1 MPNPAGTATRAAKGE
16 PPASKP
22 AKAQPA
28 KAEPALRA
36 GPQAGA
42 DEGPRNILLFSDGT
56 GNSSAKVQKT
66 NVWRLYE
73 ALDLGYPVAETEP
86 VQIAY
91 YDNGVGTSS
100 IRLLAVL
107 GGIFGFG
114 LARNIRDI
122 YKFLCRNYRPGDR
135 IYAFGFSRGAYT
147 IRLLVAFV
155 TRMGLVAYDQNVAR
169 NEARL
174 DFAARDN
181 WREFRRSFHANFF
194 FADLLVGLGR
204 WALRWVIWA
213 KRKLLCQPGYA
224 SLVRGERRNWLA
236 EWWEHTADRL
246 SGWWTGTPPI
256 RPHAE
261 YGPEIE
267 FVGVWDTVAAYGG
280 PVVEITRAIDEWIW
294 PLTMPD
300 YRLSPRV
307 KCARHAL
314 AIDDK
319 RDSFTPLLWD
329 EVEDARRGHFDK
341 DNPRLQQV
349 WFAGMHA
356 DVGGG
361 YADESLSYVSL
372 WWMMEHAELA
382 GPGGKGVRFLADPRK
397 RIETFRNVYGPLH
410 DSRGGAGAFY
420 RYQPRYINAWVEGRP
435 GKTRI
440 LEASR
445 IFRDPTIDHGRYR
458 DHGLLN
464 FPIRLHISV
473 QERLQVATD
482 GYAPN
487 NLPARYLVDDGPR
500 PALASAARLLD
511 GQELEDFKQGQL
523 QLGDRIKLRR
533 FWYFASAL
541 VFTLLALK
549 PFWPHIWLLDRLVGS
564 IDARTDAHRL
574 EQAAN
579 AFLPDMAKT
588 WTAAIA
594 ADPFVSLATFGLVI
608 VTARLGMAQEGAMS
622 DLAGRMWRARLDPK
636 GLVPPPVK
644 PGILARLPFLISR
657 QFHTRNRLATV
668 LAWLKWRAVPVTLGL
683 AIWVF
688 NWYVALFAG
697 AQAYLV
703 PREALP
709 KTCLAGPPRVEIDP
723 RELAKIVLA
732 PGEQKGIVD
741 IAGPCADTG
750 IKVRPGKRYHVAI
763 ETFDVHGKQG
773 GWLDAGQPATPAGWT
788 SDSLGAGLTQ
798 GLSKPFQRVTNAGLM
813 QPVFETRA
821 DLKNW
826 WLDDIYMMRPDLK
839 QTAKYRWEGHIELP
853 KPRREA
859 DKDSFALYFF
869 VNDAVLPFD
878 RMAVAAERPA
888 EGYAKLGEPVCD
900 EAKGGA
906 RAIYTL
912 GGRYRN
918 NCGKAVIRVREDPYE
933 KPEE

>member
-1 MPNPAGTATRAAKGE
+1 MPNPAETTARAAK
-16 PPASKP
+16 SK
-22 AKAQPA
+22 KAQGAPVF
-28 KAEPALRA
+28 RA

-56 GNSSAKVQKT
+56 GNSSAKLQKT
-66 NVWRLYE
+66 NVWRFYE

-100 IRLLAVL
+100 IQLLAVL

-155 TRMGLVAYDQNVAR
+155 TRMGLVDYDQNEAR

-204 WALRWVIWA
+204 WALRWAIWI
-213 KRKLLCQPGYA
+213 KRKLLRQPGYA

-246 SGWWTGTPPI
+246 IGWWTGTPPI
-256 RPHAE
+256 RDQTE

-280 PVVEITRAIDEWIW
+280 PVVEVTRAIDEWIW

-300 YRLSPRV
+300 YRLSQRV
-307 KCARHAL
+307 KRARHAL

-329 EVEDARRGHFDK
+329 EVEDAKHGHFDPA
-341 DNPRLQQV
+341 NPRLQQV

-464 FPIRLHISV
+464 FPVRLHISV

-500 PALASAARLLD
+500 PAQCSAARLLD
-511 GQELEDFKQGQL
+511 KQELENFKDGQL

-541 VFTLLALK
+541 VFTLLVLK
-549 PFWPHIWLLDRLVGS
+549 PFWPHIWLLDWLVGS

-594 ADPFVSLATFGLVI
+594 ADPFVSLATLGLV
-608 VTARLGMAQEGAMS
+608 VLTARLGMAQEGAMS
-622 DLAGRMWRARLDPK
+622 DLAGRMWRARLDPAGFVQPPK
-636 GLVPPPVK
+636 RPGLVS
-644 PGILARLPFLISR
+644 RLPFLLAR
-657 QFHTRNRLATV
+657 QFHTRNGLAKL
-668 LAWLKWRAVPVTLGL
+668 LAWLKWRAVPVVLGF

-688 NWYVALFAG
+688 NWYVALFAA

-709 KTCLAGPPRVEIDP
+709 STCPAGQAQVEIDP
-723 RELAKIVLA
+723 RALAWIFRE
-732 PGEQKGIVD
+732 PDEQTGSVD
-741 IAGPCADTG
+741 IANPCGDTP
-750 IKVRPGKRYHVAI
+750 IKVSPGKRYRVI
-763 ETFDVHGKQG
+763 IDTFDVQGKPG

-788 SDSLGAGLTQ
+788 SDSLRTQ
-798 GLSKPFQRVTNAGLM
+798 LKLGFSKPFQRITNAGLM

-821 DLKNW
+821 GFEIW
-826 WLDDIYMMRPDLK
+826 PLDDIYMMRPDLK
-839 QTAKYRWEGHIELP
+839 QTAKYRWEGHFELP
-853 KPRREA
+853 KARREQDDDA
-859 DKDSFALYFF
+859 LPLYFF
-869 VNDAVLPFD
+869 VNDAVFPFD
-878 RMAVAAERPA
+878 RMASGQERPT
-888 EGYAKLGEPVCD
+888 ESYSELGEKICS

-906 RAIYTL
+906 RVPITL

-918 NCGKAVIRVREDPYE
+918 NCGKAVIRVMEDPYE
-933 KPEE
+933 KPDE